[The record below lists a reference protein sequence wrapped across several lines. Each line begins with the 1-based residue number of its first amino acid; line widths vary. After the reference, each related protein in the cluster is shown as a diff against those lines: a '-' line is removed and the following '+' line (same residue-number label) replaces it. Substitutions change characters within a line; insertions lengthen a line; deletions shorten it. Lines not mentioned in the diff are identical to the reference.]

1 MTTPRQG
8 PIVGL
13 SVGQRLALGVAPALL
28 AVVLV
33 VGLAYYGERGR
44 AIPSIVLAG
53 AAALAVVSLILTW
66 LNTQYLARRIRRLAG
81 GVDVGHDSA
90 QPAEDDE
97 LGRIEQ
103 VVGKLGIALAAAEDA
118 RRDLVA
124 TSEAKF
130 KQQATII
137 AATVRDARAQLDE
150 LRLPLHILMDA
161 PFGELNENQ
170 EELLVDARAAGAV
183 MDVTLRRLT
192 LIADADRDALPV
204 LLERVAVN
212 DVLRAVLPMLR
223 AAVER
228 HGARIDIDFEPVLPR
243 VAADRARLAEAIAIV
258 GTEVAAMTSD
268 VRALMLKSSADKSHA
283 RITMSPA
290 PAAGSEMNASLVLA
304 QRLIAAQHGQLTIE
318 AHAVEIV
325 LPIDGMQAF
334 AR

>member
-1 MTTPRQG
+1 MTTQRQG
-8 PIVGL
+8 PIVVL

-44 AIPSIVLAG
+44 AIPSLVLAG

-81 GVDVGHDSA
+81 GVDVVGDGT
-90 QPAEDDE
+90 QPTEDDE

-103 VVGKLGIALAAAEDA
+103 VVGKLGAALAAAEHA
-118 RRDLVA
+118 LREVVA
-124 TSEAKF
+124 TSDAKI
-130 KQQATII
+130 KQQATTI
-137 AATVRDARAQLDE
+137 AATVLDARAQLDE

-228 HGARIDIDFEPVLPR
+228 HGARIDTDFEPVLPR

-258 GTEVAAMTSD
+258 GTEVAAMTSEQQ
-268 VRALMLKSSADKSHA
+268 ALTLTSSADKSHA

-290 PAAGSEMNASLVLA
+290 PAAGADTNISLVLA
-304 QRLIAAQHGQLTIE
+304 QRLIAAQHGQLIIE
-318 AHAVEIV
+318 ARKVQIV
-325 LPIDGMQAF
+325 LPLDAVQAP